1 MPRVPQCRRALLLTV
16 AFAGMFQVAC
26 ATPMPMAGGTIPP
39 SVFQFAPVVP
49 YTGPGPGGWKAAQ
62 VHVLLARLSSV
73 LPEAAWCAVE
83 VGVPEVNLDGP
94 VSDATARI
102 EASVASN
109 LAAQTTLQERLPTA
123 ILCNNFIQ
131 RMDANLKV
139 PIKGSTVTKFR
150 TPGLRPTRH
159 PAEE

>member
-1 MPRVPQCRRALLLTV
+1 MCCRGGRA
-16 AFAGMFQVAC
+16 G
-26 ATPMPMAGGTIPP
+26 
-39 SVFQFAPVVP
+39 
-49 YTGPGPGGWKAAQ
+49 
-62 VHVLLARLSSV
+62 
-73 LPEAAWCAVE
+73 
-83 VGVPEVNLDGP
+83 
-94 VSDATARI
+94 
-102 EASVASN
+102 ASN